1 MASAEAT
8 PVSPAEA
15 LAVFGSTLG
24 RRGVGLAVSGGAD
37 SLSLLH
43 LWADAR
49 VLDPRLPR
57 AVVLTVD
64 HGLRAASAGEAAF
77 VGAVATARG
86 LDHYVLAWDGP
97 KPAANLQAE
106 ARRARWRLLTAAAA
120 EFGLD
125 TLILAH
131 HADDQAETFLL
142 RLARGSGVVGLAA
155 MAPARREGGLLLLRP
170 FLGWPK
176 ARLVATLTARGAT
189 WIEDPSNGDPRF
201 ERARL
206 RGVMPQL
213 AELGLDRARLT
224 ATAAAMARA
233 ARAIETLVDDLVGR
247 AVVVHPAGFVR
258 VDAAA
263 WRQAS
268 DEVRLRLLSRLVARL
283 SDHDYGPR
291 LAALEAI
298 DAALRVAEGR
308 CVRTL
313 AGVRIEIRRGWLW
326 LAPEAGRHDMV
337 RLAPGARVRVGGRDF
352 TLAAEAPSAVW
363 LGPLGAIERR
373 RRASAMGGDALDF
386 GAPAPSA
393 ALVEGLTAVFL
404 DAGVPTFV
412 GPAVAAMTCVI
423 GLEVGPFTIDIGIDG
438 GTPVTN
444 SS

>member
-1 MASAEAT
+1 MASAET
-8 PVSPAEA
+8 SPVSPAEA
-15 LAVFGSTLG
+15 VSAFGPTLG
-24 RRGVGLAVSGGAD
+24 RSGVGLAVSGGAD

-49 VLDPRLPR
+49 ALGATLPR

-64 HGLRAASAGEAAF
+64 HGLRAASSAEAAF
-77 VGAVATARG
+77 VGAAAAARG
-86 LDHYVLAWDGP
+86 LEHRVLAWDGP
-97 KPAANLQAE
+97 KPTGNLQAE
-106 ARRARWRLLTAAAA
+106 ARRARRRLLTAAAR
-120 EFGLD
+120 ELDLD
-125 TLILAH
+125 TLLLAH

-142 RLARGSGVVGLAA
+142 RLARGSGVVGLSA
-155 MAPARREGGLLLLRP
+155 MAAVRREGGLLLLRP

-176 ARLVATLTARGAT
+176 ARLVATLEARGAT

-206 RGVMPQL
+206 RGVMPRL

-233 ARAIETLVDDLVGR
+233 ARAIETMVDDLVGR

-258 VDAAA
+258 VETAA

-298 DAALRVAEGR
+298 DGALRAAEGR

-313 AGVRIEIRRGWLW
+313 AGVRIEARRGWLW
-326 LAPEAGRHDMV
+326 LAPEAGRHGAI
-337 RLAPGARVRVGGRDF
+337 RLAPGGRVRVAGRDF
-352 TLAAEAPSAVW
+352 ALAAVAPTAMR
-363 LGPLGAIERR
+363 LGPLGSIGRR
-373 RRASAMGGDALDF
+373 YLSSGVGGGAFDF
-386 GAPAPSA
+386 GDPAPSA
-393 ALVEGLTAVFL
+393 ALVEGLTAVFVEGETPVL
-404 DAGVPTFV
+404 V
-412 GPAVAAMTCVI
+412 GSVAVAGARI
-423 GLEVGPFTIDIGIDG
+423 PGLSVGPFAVDD